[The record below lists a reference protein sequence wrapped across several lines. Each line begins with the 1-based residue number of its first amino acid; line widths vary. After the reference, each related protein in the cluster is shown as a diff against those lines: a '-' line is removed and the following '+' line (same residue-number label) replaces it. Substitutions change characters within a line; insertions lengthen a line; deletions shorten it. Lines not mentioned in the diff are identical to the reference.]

1 MRSTSAMYTDEQ
13 AAAVRSAVE
22 RIRQA
27 DAELAAAEIARER
40 ALADAGEV
48 AREVAAAQRSSVR
61 VHDMVLRS
69 IAAEIGAATGVSDR
83 TIQRQI
89 GHAVTLVEDF
99 PVSTAAREAGAIS
112 ARHLRD
118 IVDAAAPLP
127 PQARGEFDILAA
139 AEATTD
145 TPARVRPRL
154 LRLASRL
161 HPRTPTERHRTAR
174 EDRRV
179 RVIPLSDGMSEL
191 IAVLPTTL
199 AVAVQDRLVQM
210 GRAIAD
216 VERRSPSDRRTPP
229 GGGDAGGDG
238 GDHAS
243 GNGPGRGT
251 VSGRAVADVP
261 GEGGGGSSR
270 GGADGGADSRTAD
283 QIQADVLTDL
293 LLTGAP
299 MADPVAA
306 GGGSTLG
313 AIRAKV
319 QITVPAMT
327 ILDPRR
333 ERDDP
338 AELVGHGPID
348 GETARRLAEATLV
361 PWDRV
366 ITHPITGAVL
376 FADTYERTAAIDRHI
391 RARDRHCRWPGCAL
405 PTVRCEI
412 DHTVD
417 WARGGPTASTNLSCL
432 CQRHHSMKQFAG
444 WSVRQVDGGVL
455 EWTSPLGAVYVDEPA
470 AYPPAVRF
478 IESETEGQG
487 EPDENRRRGE
497 SGENRAPGGPGENHD
512 RGGPGG
518 NHDRGEPRAHRDQN
532 NLGRGSPPSTDAPF

>member
-1 MRSTSAMYTDEQ
+1 MYTDEQ
-13 AAAVRSAVE
+13 AATVRSAVE

-27 DAELAAAEIARER
+27 DAALAAAEIARER
-40 ALADAGEV
+40 ALADAGEM
-48 AREVAAAQRSSVR
+48 ARQVAASQRSSVR

-83 TIQRQI
+83 AIQRQI
-89 GHAVTLVEDF
+89 GQAVTLVEDF
-99 PVSTAAREAGAIS
+99 PVSAAAREAGAIS

-118 IVDAAAPLP
+118 IVDAGAPLP
-127 PQARGEFDILAA
+127 PQAREEFDVLAA

-145 TPARVRPRL
+145 TAARVRPRL
-154 LRLASRL
+154 LRLAARL
-161 HPRTPTERHRTAR
+161 HPRTPTERHRAAR

-216 VERRSPSDRRTPP
+216 VARRSPTHGRTPSA
-229 GGGDAGGDG
+229 GSRAGAAEHADA
-238 GDHAS
+238 
-243 GNGPGRGT
+243 
-251 VSGRAVADVP
+251 
-261 GEGGGGSSR
+261 
-270 GGADGGADSRTAD
+270 RTAD
-283 QIQADVLTDL
+283 QIQADILTDL

-348 GETARRLAEATLV
+348 GETARRLTEATLV

-391 RARDRHCRWPGCAL
+391 RARDRHCRWPGCVL
-405 PTVRCEI
+405 PAIRCEI

-417 WARGGPTASTNLSCL
+417 WARGGPTTTTNLSCL

-444 WSVRQVDGGVL
+444 WSVRQIDGGVL

-487 EPDENRRRGE
+487 EANENRNRGKP
-497 SGENRAPGGPGENHD
+497 GEMHEAGGPGEHHDRGGPGENHD
-512 RGGPGG
+512 PCGPDENRDRFGPGE
-518 NHDRGEPRAHRDQN
+518 NHNPIGPHALRDQN
-532 NLGRGSPPSTDAPF
+532 NPGWECPPSTDAPF